1 MMKIDIHSHIWEV
14 NKHAD
19 AEFIADFGH
28 SDASDPNAL
37 PENHWED
44 TAQYTDKTIVFGL
57 KGKASGI
64 DVPDEYIST
73 YVAKHPDKLIGF
85 MSIDPTVEGV
95 ETIEKGY
102 YDLHLRGIKASPVR
116 QKGDVGRQRA
126 RQQDLYQRCVL
137 DSAQRRAVA

>member
-85 MSIDPTVEGV
+85 MSIDPKVEGV

-102 YDLHLRGIKASPVR
+102 YDLHLRGIKTSPAR

-137 DSAQRRAVA
+137 DSAQRSAVA